1 MGRCAITGP
10 GKVRSKLSEETFAG
24 VPSSDALA
32 PKAAVPRRDQS
43 VWLLHQKRPRDV
55 YWPKGKGSIMALLRL
70 SVWPVRAARW
80 WPSIRDALIIIP
92 LLAYSSQGRAESTAL
107 GLIDSFK
114 IKTEKIDSDSER
126 CGVTE
131 ENLLGVVKT
140 ALSGTGLSVV
150 HSKSESDV
158 VLDIS
163 PMTIIL
169 DENTCVTAY
178 ELDLL
183 TFPVALFRG
192 TAGPQP
198 VLLWSHSGIFA
209 STMQDHMARMREAL
223 QN

>member
-1 MGRCAITGP
+1 MRAEYTGQ
-10 GKVRSKLSEETFAG
+10 RE
-24 VPSSDALA
+24 
-32 PKAAVPRRDQS
+32 
-43 VWLLHQKRPRDV
+43 
-55 YWPKGKGSIMALLRL
+55 KGLIMALLRL
-70 SVWPVRAARW
+70 SVWPRRAARLLL
-80 WPSIRDALIIIP
+80 SIRNAFIIIP

-114 IKTEKIDSDSER
+114 IKIEKIDSDSER

-131 ENLLGVVKT
+131 ENLLGIINT

-150 HSKSESDV
+150 HSKSEFDV
-158 VLDIS
+158 VLDMT

-169 DENTCVTAY
+169 NENTCVTAY

-183 TFPVALFRG
+183 TFPMALFRG

-209 STMQDHMARMREAL
+209 STMQDHMARMSEAL
-223 QN
+223 HNETQTLVANWRKLQK